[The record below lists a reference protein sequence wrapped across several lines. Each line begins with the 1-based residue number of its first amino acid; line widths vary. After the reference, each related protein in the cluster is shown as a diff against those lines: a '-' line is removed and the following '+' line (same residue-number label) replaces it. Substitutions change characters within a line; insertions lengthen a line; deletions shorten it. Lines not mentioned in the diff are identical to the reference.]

1 MGNNLLNACKN
12 TSAPT
17 DQNDGDNDQTQ
28 KEKQEKRKL
37 ERKKNQRNK
46 SDFGSVHAEDIIE
59 KKEIPRQEEQSD
71 SSSQQMNGFDGQSYQ
86 SNEIN
91 STYNQG
97 SENHLNKMRKSQHNK
112 YSKKNRHIVNNLVN
126 GQNQQ
131 KEEDKFSHSESE
143 HPSPKQG
150 GENAEKEADS
160 VEEIRQL
167 KNNNDKYFTK
177 EDQEYYEKK
186 YYNEKKVQPPKD
198 KNIRWQ
204 SGEVL
209 GTGSFGQ
216 VILGM
221 NIDTGEFMAVKQ
233 VHIGG
238 YNQKDRQ
245 EKIQQIQSEI
255 EALRNFSDKNI
266 VRYIG
271 IKKSETSINIFLE
284 YVPGG
289 SISSLLYRY
298 GKFNETLIRKFTQQI
313 LKGLEYLH
321 AHEIIHR
328 DIKGANVLVDKDGN
342 CKLADFGSAK
352 KIVEEKG
359 HNDSIR
365 GTPYWM
371 APETIKQLGSGR
383 FADIWSIGC
392 TVIEMAT
399 AKPPW
404 ADKSPIQAMF
414 YIANAQQPPPIPEH
428 LSPVCKDFISKCLKI
443 NPNDRYNV
451 RQLLN
456 HPFILGKRL
465 THVSQPGRQLPL
477 ITEEAT
483 VDYQTS
489 SPDKRKEFLTRGES
503 RGNTLFHE
511 ENSMKDTLTEK
522 TLVFSVKTKTH
533 KSQKSRKSIRLRES
547 DGENSQDSIDLGK
560 SKNMNNPRPLNPQPK
575 MIQPRS
581 SQQQQNYSNNK
592 NLNYSGEKFSN
603 SIDKNKDNNDNS
615 SKSSDSSRSSS
626 NSSNSQ
632 ERTKNNTQISYT
644 GTDAMPIRKKQVTP
658 FSLSHK
664 QSSLN
669 QQQRQQP
676 QSLQIQQPSEYS
688 GTKSVYT
695 SEIDRD
701 KSSIITKQQSYT
713 SQNSSEGGRQNN
725 KLLENNQNQLP
736 TNGIK
741 SQERVNSPFKTQ
753 NGNANNNQQ
762 SNINKNGMSHFSNGV
777 TSSAN
782 NNNDNNNDGA
792 NLIRNYDSNSSNSS
806 NKQNENNQKKQEA
819 PIYVQNIAS
828 NNNSQNHNLILTQS
842 QQQITLGQKQADRK
856 SQKLR
861 ELNDSSSSSS
871 SRPASKSPQPNQ
883 NNLPNLSKNS
893 QSKNASIDK
902 SAIEQKKQEAAQKQ
916 LIYIDCYDDED
927 EDEEEEVQFHFD
939 QTAVDSIMRHQGNQN
954 INNNNTQTYTNKTN
968 SEYNRNARKTVDSQQ
983 QPSQLVDTTA
993 DSFNRD
999 KFGKLRFSKPTSPKQ
1014 LNTQVSGTNFN
1025 NNSFDQIA
1033 IDNKTVITDNTNKN
1047 KIGSLK
1053 QEQVKE
1059 YSKYFGQGQR
1069 SRNDDYK
1076 TSSIDQHIIN
1086 QYMQQKQNS
1095 HNNENNNNNN
1105 NNSPYNDL
1113 TRHIDSINI
1122 DDYSESQFESYN
1134 SKEARSKQNIIT
1146 KNY

>member
-17 DQNDGDNDQTQ
+17 DQNDGDSDQTQ
-28 KEKQEKRKL
+28 KDKQEKRKL

-59 KKEIPRQEEQSD
+59 KKEIRPSEEQSD
-71 SSSQQMNGFDGQSYQ
+71 SMSQQMNGFDGQSHQ

-112 YSKKNRHIVNNLVN
+112 YSKKNRHIVNNFIN
-126 GQNQQ
+126 GQNKQN
-131 KEEDKFSHSESE
+131 EEDKFSHSENE

-150 GENAEKEADS
+150 AESADKEADS

-167 KNNNDKYFTK
+167 KNNNDRYFTK

-186 YYNEKKVQPPKD
+186 YFNEKKVQPPKD

-298 GKFNETLIRKFTQQI
+298 GKFNETLIKKFTQQI

-456 HPFILGKRL
+456 HPFILGKKL
-465 THVSQPGRQLPL
+465 THISQPGRQLPL

-489 SPDKRKEFLTRGES
+489 SPDKRKDFLTRGES

-522 TLVFSVKTKTH
+522 TMAFSVKTKTH

-575 MIQPRS
+575 MIQPRP
-581 SQQQQNYSNNK
+581 SQQQQNYQNNK
-592 NLNYSGEKFSN
+592 NHSYSGDKFSTN
-603 SIDKNKDNNDNS
+603 NDKNKDNNDNS

-664 QSSLN
+664 QQSLN
-669 QQQRQQP
+669 QQQRQQS

-695 SEIDRD
+695 SELDRD
-701 KSSIITKQQSYT
+701 KSSIMTKEQSYT
-713 SQNSSEGGRQNN
+713 SQNSNESERQNN
-725 KLLENNQNQLP
+725 KLQDNNQNP
-736 TNGIK
+736 
-741 SQERVNSPFKTQ
+741 ERVNSPFKTQ
-753 NGNANNNQQ
+753 NGSSINNQQ
-762 SNINKNGMSHFSNGV
+762 SNINKNGLSQFSNGIN
-777 TSSAN
+777 SQKN
-782 NNNDNNNDGA
+782 NNNEGA
-792 NLIRNYDSNSSNSS
+792 TNLIRNYDSNSSNSS
-806 NKQNENNQKKQEA
+806 NKQTDNNPKKQETQA
-819 PIYVQNIAS
+819 PIYVQNITS
-828 NNNSQNHNLILTQS
+828 NNNSQNQNLILTQS
-842 QQQITLGQKQADRK
+842 QQQITLGQKQVDRK

-871 SRPASKSPQPNQ
+871 SRQASKSPQPNE
-883 NNLPNLSKNS
+883 NKLPNLSTNS
-893 QSKNASIDK
+893 QSKNQKNDK
-902 SAIEQKKQEAAQKQ
+902 SAIEQKKQEAADKQ
-916 LIYIDCYDDED
+916 LIYIDCYDDDD
-927 EDEEEEVQFHFD
+927 EEEEEEEVQFHFD

-954 INNNNTQTYTNKTN
+954 INNNNNNNNQTNTNKTN
-968 SEYNRNARKTVDSQQ
+968 SEYNRNGRKTIDSQQ
-983 QPSQLVDTTA
+983 QPSQLVDTTT

-1069 SRNDDYK
+1069 NRNDDYK

-1086 QYMQQKQNS
+1086 QYMQQKQNNHS
-1095 HNNENNNNNN
+1095 NENNNSPINN
-1105 NNSPYNDL
+1105 L
-1113 TRHIDSINI
+1113 ARHIDSINI

>member
-46 SDFGSVHAEDIIE
+46 SDFGSVHAENIIE
-59 KKEIPRQEEQSD
+59 KKEIQPQEEQSD
-71 SSSQQMNGFDGQSYQ
+71 SMSQQINGFDVQSCQ

-97 SENHLNKMRKSQHNK
+97 SENHLNNMRKSQHNK
-112 YSKKNRHIVNNLVN
+112 YSKKNRHIVNNFIN

-131 KEEDKFSHSESE
+131 KEEDKFSHSENE

-150 GENAEKEADS
+150 GENADKEADS
-160 VEEIRQL
+160 VEELRQL
-167 KNNNDKYFTK
+167 KNNNDRYFTK
-177 EDQEYYEKK
+177 EDQEYYGKK
-186 YYNEKKVQPPKD
+186 YFNEKKVQPPKD

-428 LSPVCKDFISKCLKI
+428 LSSVCRDFISKCLKI

-465 THVSQPGRQLPL
+465 THISQPGRQLPL

-489 SPDKRKEFLTRGES
+489 SPDKRKDFLTRGES

-522 TLVFSVKTKTH
+522 TMAFSVQTKTH
-533 KSQKSRKSIRLRES
+533 KSQKSRKSIRQRES

-575 MIQPRS
+575 MIQPRP

-592 NLNYSGEKFSN
+592 SHNYSGEKYSN
-603 SIDKNKDNNDNS
+603 NTDKNIDNDDNS

-644 GTDAMPIRKKQVTP
+644 GTDTIPIRKKQVTP

-669 QQQRQQP
+669 HQQRQQS

-688 GTKSVYT
+688 ATKSVYT
-695 SEIDRD
+695 SEIDKD
-701 KSSIITKQQSYT
+701 KSSTLTKQQSYT

-725 KLLENNQNQLP
+725 KPLDNNQNQFP
-736 TNGIK
+736 TSNFK
-741 SQERVNSPFKTQ
+741 SSERVNSPFKTQ
-753 NGNANNNQQ
+753 DGNINNNYQN
-762 SNINKNGMSHFSNGV
+762 NISKNGLSQFSNGEY
-777 TSSAN
+777 SSTN
-782 NNNDNNNDGA
+782 NNNDGA

-806 NKQNENNQKKQEA
+806 NKQNDNNQKKQEI
-819 PIYVQNIAS
+819 PMYVQNITS
-828 NNNSQNHNLILTQS
+828 NNSIQNQNLILTQS
-842 QQQITLGQKQADRK
+842 QQQITLGQKQVDRK

-871 SRPASKSPQPNQ
+871 SSRQASKSPQPNQ
-883 NNLPNLSKNS
+883 NNLPNLSTNS
-893 QSKNASIDK
+893 QNK
-902 SAIEQKKQEAAQKQ
+902 SQINDRSTIEQKKQEAAEKQ
-916 LIYIDCYDDED
+916 LICIDCYDDDD
-927 EDEEEEVQFHFD
+927 EDKEEEVQFQFD
-939 QTAVDSIMRHQGNQN
+939 QTAVDSIMRHQGKQN
-954 INNNNTQTYTNKTN
+954 VNNNNTQTYTNKTN
-968 SEYNRNARKTVDSQQ
+968 SEYNQNGRKPVNSQQ
-983 QPSQLVDTTA
+983 QSSQLVDTTI

-1086 QYMQQKQNS
+1086 QYMQQKQNI
-1095 HNNENNNNNN
+1095 HNNENNYNNNN
-1105 NNSPYNDL
+1105 DSPINNL
-1113 TRHIDSINI
+1113 TRHFDSINI

-1134 SKEARSKQNIIT
+1134 SKEAKSKQNIIS